1 MKRARLL
8 DLREIY
14 RRELLDSVVPFWLN
28 HSLDQVNGGQFNS
41 LDRDG
46 SVFDTDKSMWLQGRA
61 LWMFAKL
68 YNEVEARADWLEA
81 ARHIYDF
88 IMRCGF
94 DSDGRMFF
102 AVTAD
107 GRPLRKRRYL
117 FTETFA
123 IIGLAEYARAT
134 GDARALERALA
145 TYRLVVD
152 HLRNPGRLDPKVFPQ
167 TRRAKAHNVSMI
179 MLATTQELRLAAGP
193 DPLFEELVDEAL
205 DQIVNH
211 FLDEEAQA
219 VFEVLGV
226 DNERLDTDDGRRVT
240 PGHAMESAAFVM
252 HEAMARADQTLIP
265 PALKMIDY
273 SMARGWDEE
282 YGGLLYFVDAEGKPP
297 TRLEWDMKLW
307 WPHAEALYALLLAY
321 HLSRDQKYAD
331 WFERMHDWTF
341 QHFPDPEYGGWYGY
355 LRRDGSLS
363 TPLKGGMWK
372 GFFHTPRALWLCWRL
387 LGDMLARTTA

>member
-1 MKRARLL
+1 
-8 DLREIY
+8 
-14 RRELLDSVVPFWLN
+14 
-28 HSLDQVNGGQFNS
+28 
-41 LDRDG
+41 
-46 SVFDTDKSMWLQGRA
+46 MWLQGRA

-68 YNEVEARADWLEA
+68 YNEVEKRQAWLDA

-88 IMRCGF
+88 IMRHGF

-107 GRPLRKRRYL
+107 GRPLRKRRYV

-134 GDARALERALA
+134 GDSAALQRAVD

-152 HLRNPGRLDPKVFPQ
+152 HLRQPGKLEPKVFPG

-179 MLATTQELRLAAGP
+179 MLATTQELRLAAPP
-193 DPLFEELVDEAL
+193 DTLFAELVDDAL
-205 DQIVNH
+205 DQILNH
-211 FLDEEAQA
+211 FLDEAAAA
-219 VFEVLGV
+219 VFEVLGAEH
-226 DNERLDTDDGRRVT
+226 ERLDTDDGRRIT
-240 PGHAMESAAFVM
+240 PGHALESAAFVM
-252 HEAMARADQTLIP
+252 HEAIARDDQSLIP

-282 YGGLLYFVDAEGKPP
+282 YGGLLYFVDAAGKPP

-321 HLSRDQKYAD
+321 HLSGDDQYAR
-331 WFERMHDWTF
+331 WFEQMHEWTF
-341 QHFPDPEYGGWYGY
+341 RHFPDPEFGGWYGY
-355 LRRDGSLS
+355 LHRDGSLS

-372 GFFHTPRALWLCWRL
+372 GFFHTPRALWLCWKL
-387 LGDMLARTTA
+387 LGEMLA

>member
-1 MKRARLL
+1 MRRDRLL
-8 DLREIY
+8 ELREVY
-14 RRELLDSVVPFWLN
+14 RRELFESVLPFWLT
-28 HSLDQVNGGQFNS
+28 HSLDHVNGGQFNS

-68 YNEVEARADWLEA
+68 YNEVERRPDWLAA

-102 AVTAD
+102 AVTAE

-123 IIGLAEYARAT
+123 VIGLAEYARAS
-134 GDARALERALA
+134 GDKAALQRAIG

-152 HLRNPGRLDPKVFPQ
+152 HLRNPGRLKPKVYPE

-179 MLATTQELRLAAGP
+179 MLATTQELRLAAPP
-193 DPLFEELVDEAL
+193 DPLYVEVVDEAL
-205 DQIVNH
+205 DQILNH
-211 FLDEEAQA
+211 FLDEEAGA
-219 VFEVLGV
+219 VFEVLGA
-226 DNERLDTDDGRRVT
+226 DGERLDTDDGRRIT
-240 PGHAMESAAFVM
+240 PGHTMESAAFVLT
-252 HEAMARADQTLIP
+252 EAIARGDEALIP

-273 SMARGWDEE
+273 SLARGWDDK

-307 WPHAEALYALLLAY
+307 WPQAEALYALLLAY
-321 HLSRDQKYAD
+321 HVSGDDKYAK
-331 WFERMHDWTF
+331 WFERMQDWTF
-341 QHFPDPEYGGWYGY
+341 AHFPDPEHGGWYGY
-355 LRRDGSLS
+355 LRRDGSIS

-387 LGDMLARTTA
+387 LGEMLV

>member
-1 MKRARLL
+1 MMRARLL
-8 DLREIY
+8 ELRESY
-14 RRELLDSVVPFWLN
+14 RRELFDSVVPFWLK
-28 HSLDQVNGGQFNS
+28 HSLDHENGGQFNS

-46 SVFDTDKSMWLQGRA
+46 SVFDSDKSMWLQGRA

-68 YNEVEARADWLEA
+68 YNEVERRPEWLDA

-88 IMRCGF
+88 IMRHGF

-107 GRPLRKRRYL
+107 GKPLRKRRYL

-134 GDARALERALA
+134 GDQIALNRAIE

-152 HLRNPGRLDPKVFPQ
+152 HLRNPGKLRPKIFPE

-179 MLATTQELRLAAGP
+179 MLATTQELRLAAPP
-193 DPLFEELVDEAL
+193 DPLYAEVVDDAL
-205 DQIVNH
+205 DQILNC
-211 FLDEEAQA
+211 FLDEEAEA
-219 VFEVLGV
+219 VFEVLGAN
-226 DNERLDTDDGRRVT
+226 DERLDSVDGRRIT
-240 PGHAMESAAFVM
+240 PGHAMESAAFVL
-252 HEAMARADQTLIP
+252 HESIAREDDSLIP
-265 PALKMIDY
+265 PALKMIDF

-282 YGGLLYFVDAEGKPP
+282 YGGLLYFVDVNGKPP

-307 WPHAEALYALLLAY
+307 WPQAEALYALLLAY
-321 HLSRDQKYAD
+321 RLSGDDIYAS

-341 QHFPDPEYGGWYGY
+341 AHFPDAEYGGWFGY
-355 LRRDGSLS
+355 LHRDGSLS
-363 TPLKGGMWK
+363 SPLKGGMWK
-372 GFFHTPRALWLCWRL
+372 GFFHTPRALWLCWTL
-387 LGDMLARTTA
+387 LGEMLA